1 MTGDVLLALRGVTK
15 IRPRSGGRIA
25 SFMHLATGL
34 RFGDSLRAVDAVT
47 LDVSRGECL
56 GVVGRNGAGKS
67 TLLQIACGVAP
78 PDEGTVERR
87 GRVAAML
94 ELGSAFRPDF
104 TGRENAL
111 VNAALNGLGH
121 QEAEER
127 LPAIRAFAGIGAFFE
142 RPVREYSSGMR
153 ARLAFAVAAHQDAD
167 LLVVDEVLAVGD
179 AAFQQQCRRFIR
191 GFLERGAV
199 VVVSH
204 NDSLILSACTRAIWM
219 EEGRMEAAGSPPEV
233 LSRYRAALL
242 RQPGLET
249 EAVAKGKSNAGP
261 PPLAA
266 QVTAANP
273 FRFSPFRLDAPS
285 HGNGAV
291 RIDSVRF
298 EDADGVPLA
307 LANGN
312 DIVSLVI
319 GGVALREVE
328 SAIAGFILRDDAG
341 QNLFG
346 DNTFETYRL
355 SPRAFRSGQRF
366 EARLRFRFPYLPS
379 GRYSIAPSIISGTQA
394 DHIHL
399 HWIEEAISFDVGESP
414 VVLGKI
420 GVPYSG
426 TLTLRNPDLA

>member
-1 MTGDVLLALRGVTK
+1 VTGDVLLEMRSVTK
-15 IRPRSGGRIA
+15 IHSRSGGRVAGFI
-25 SFMHLATGL
+25 HLATGW
-34 RFGDSLRAVDAVT
+34 RFGDPFRAVDAVT
-47 LDVSRGECL
+47 LDVARGECL

-67 TLLQIACGVAP
+67 TLLQIACGVTT
-78 PDEGTVERR
+78 PDEGRVERH

-111 VNAALNGLGH
+111 VNAALNGLG
-121 QEAEER
+121 QREANLR
-127 LPAIRAFAGIGAFFE
+127 MPAIQAFAGIGNFFE

-199 VVVSH
+199 IVVSH

-219 EEGRMEAAGSPPEV
+219 EEGRMEAAGSPAEV

-242 RQPGLET
+242 RKPEGEGDAAPTRPQEAQPSVGGQV
-249 EAVAKGKSNAGP
+249 AV
-261 PPLAA
+261 
-266 QVTAANP
+266 ANP

-285 HGNGAV
+285 HGNGSV
-291 RIDSVRF
+291 RIDAVRF
-298 EDADGVPLA
+298 EGADGAPLA
-307 LANGN
+307 EANG
-312 DIVSLVI
+312 DDVVSLVI
-319 GGVALREVE
+319 AGVALRDVE

-355 SPRAFRSGQRF
+355 SPRAFRAGERF

-379 GRYSIAPSIISGTQA
+379 GRYSIAPSIIAGTQA

-420 GVPYSG
+420 GVPYTGSVTQG
-426 TLTLRNPDLA
+426 DPKPA

>member
-1 MTGDVLLALRGVTK
+1 MTGDVLLELRSVTK
-15 IRPRSGGRIA
+15 IHSRSGGRVAGFI
-25 SFMHLATGL
+25 HLATGW
-34 RFGDSLRAVDAVT
+34 RFGDPFRAVDAVT
-47 LDVSRGECL
+47 LDVARGECL

-67 TLLQIACGVAP
+67 TLLQIACGVTA
-78 PDEGTVERR
+78 PDEGSVERR

-111 VNAALNGLGH
+111 VNAALNGLDDR
-121 QEAEER
+121 EAKLR
-127 LPAIRAFAGIGAFFE
+127 MPAIEAFAGIGQFFE

-199 VVVSH
+199 IVVSH

-219 EEGRMEAAGSPPEV
+219 EEGRMEAAGAPAEV
-233 LSRYRAALL
+233 LARYRAALL
-242 RQPGLET
+242 RKPEN
-249 EAVAKGKSNAGP
+249 EADVAPRRPQEAEP
-261 PPLAA
+261 PVADQAVL
-266 QVTAANP
+266 ANP

-285 HGNGAV
+285 HGNGSV

-298 EDADGVPLA
+298 EGVDGAPLA
-307 LANGN
+307 MANGN
-312 DIVSLVI
+312 VVVTLVI
-319 GGVALREVE
+319 AGVALRDVE

-355 SPRAFRSGQRF
+355 SPRAFRTGERF

-414 VVLGKI
+414 VALGKI
-420 GVPYSG
+420 GVPYTGS
-426 TLTLRNPDLA
+426 LTQGQPNPA